1 MQIRVL
7 GAVDVAADDGCKPV
21 GRKAFAVAG
30 ILAVRLGEPV
40 PVDELADVVW
50 AGNPPAK
57 CRESLYTYVSALRR
71 ALRRPESIARSGAG
85 YRLSLGRAEI
95 DLHAFNDLAG
105 GGRRLAAAGDHR
117 AAVAKFTEALA
128 LWRGDGL
135 AGLPGSWMANRRREF
150 AELRLAVVEDRFDA
164 ELAAGDAH
172 LALPALTA
180 AAQAHP
186 TRERLRALVM
196 SALHRCGRQHEA
208 LAYYEQVSG
217 ELADRLGIG
226 PGPRLRTALDTV
238 RASAPSQPSQ
248 LPRPRQLPADVADF
262 TGRAEQLRQLSAW
275 LEQSGDAMPVGLIT
289 GRPGVGKSCL
299 AVRAAHRAS
308 SGFVGGQL
316 YARLGDAD
324 PADVLAGFLR
334 ALGMPVPSEVDE
346 RARLYRS
353 VLADRPVL
361 VVLDDA
367 VSEHQVRPL
376 LPGGSGSAVL
386 VTSRQSLTGLYGAQ
400 RLLLRP
406 FDLPAGLELLARVAG
421 LDRVR
426 AEVESAREIVRLCGG
441 LPLAVRIAGARLV
454 TRPLLRLASM
464 AGRLRVPESVLTELV
479 VGDLAVNEGLGWAYG
494 RLAPADRQALA
505 RLAAIGDTALTP
517 VKVASLL
524 GVRPFEAEDLMDRL
538 VDAHLVDGA
547 EPGGH
552 IGHLVRA
559 FLAGQRDERA
569 VSA

>member
-7 GAVDVAADDGCKPV
+7 GAVDVAAEDGCKPV
-21 GRKAFAVAG
+21 GRKAFAVAAM
-30 ILAVRLGEPV
+30 LAVRLGEHV

-57 CRESLYTYVSALRR
+57 CRESLYTYVSTLRR
-71 ALRRPESIARSGAG
+71 ALRRPESITRSGAG
-85 YRLSLGRAEI
+85 YRLSLDRAEV
-95 DLHAFNDLAG
+95 DLHAFNDLAVD
-105 GGRRLAAAGDHR
+105 GRRLAAAGDHR
-117 AAVAKFTEALA
+117 AAAAKFTEALA
-128 LWRGDGL
+128 LWHGDGL
-135 AGLPGSWMANRRREF
+135 TGLPGTWMANRRQEL

-172 LALPALTA
+172 LALPELTA

-186 TRERLRALVM
+186 TRERLRALVI
-196 SALHRCGRQHEA
+196 SALHRCGRPNEA
-208 LAYYEQVSG
+208 LAYYDRVSG
-217 ELADRLGIG
+217 ELVDRLGIG
-226 PGPRLRTALDTV
+226 PGPQLRTAWDTV
-238 RASAPSQPSQ
+238 RASSPSR

-262 TGRAEQLRQLSAW
+262 TGRVDQLRQLSIW
-275 LEQSGDAMPVGLIT
+275 LDRSGDAMPVGLIT

-308 SGFVGGQL
+308 SRFVGGQL

-376 LPGGSGSAVL
+376 LPGGPGSAVL

-400 RLLLRP
+400 RLPLRP
-406 FDLPAGLELLARVAG
+406 FDLPAGVELLARVAG
-421 LDRVR
+421 ADRVR
-426 AEVESAREIVRLCGG
+426 AEADSAREIVRLCGG

-454 TRPLLRLASM
+454 TRPLLRLASL
-464 AGRLRVPESVLTELV
+464 ADRLRAPESVLTELV
-479 VGDLAVNEGLGWAYG
+479 VGDLTVDEGLAWAYG

-524 GVRPFEAEDLMDRL
+524 GVRRFEAEDLMDRL
-538 VDAHLVDGA
+538 VGAHLVDA
-547 EPGGH
+547 ADPAGH

-559 FLAGQRDERA
+559 FLAGQRHEQA